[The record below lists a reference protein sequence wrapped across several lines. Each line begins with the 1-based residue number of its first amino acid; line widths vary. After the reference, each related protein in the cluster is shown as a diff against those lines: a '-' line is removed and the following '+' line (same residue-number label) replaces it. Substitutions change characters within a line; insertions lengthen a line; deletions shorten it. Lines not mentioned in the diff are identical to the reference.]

1 MAEQA
6 EDAAGC
12 LTSICPGHL
21 VPGAEHHLEG
31 AEGGVGIEVDHL
43 HQQPRDLHVLDLH
56 LDLVFFR
63 KPAKERLLEL
73 LKISLCLAWGTVV
86 FGASSPGGKRGNAP
100 LR

>member
-1 MAEQA
+1 
-6 EDAAGC
+6 
-12 LTSICPGHL
+12 
-21 VPGAEHHLEG
+21 
-31 AEGGVGIEVDHL
+31 VDHL
-43 HQQPRDLHVLDLH
+43 HQQPRDLHVFDLH

-73 LKISLCLAWGTVV
+73 LKISLCLAWGTV